1 MSNSHDVLERAIAKL
16 SVLVNVSAGITHPM
30 DDSRAKELFKA
41 LRAKGISC
49 SHGDVHRIAV
59 ANDWSDRHATAL
71 AKLADKIDGGGRV
84 QIPHK
89 SGWGEKVVS
98 ELLS

>member
-16 SVLVNVSAGITHPM
+16 SILVNVSTGLAHPL

-49 SHGDVHRIAV
+49 SHGDVYRIAV

-84 QIPHK
+84 QISHK

-98 ELLS
+98 ELLA